1 MAISLP
7 PKERPARGGF
17 IDGLV
22 GRLTGG
28 RAGRVGRVRRTNAET
43 ERGGPGFTVY
53 GGYVTSRER
62 NARVSG
68 LEKYRTFSEIIA
80 DTAMVASGV
89 RYFLN
94 LCSKSEWRVR
104 PVDVSDEAKA
114 KAEFVDRMLRTMTTP
129 WHQVV
134 RQAAMHRFYGF
145 TVQEWTASRNDD
157 GDIVIQHV
165 ESRPQFTI
173 ERFDT
178 DVSGRVHGFIQRIPQ
193 TNEEVYLPRSKVVY
207 SCDNSFTDDPRGLGI
222 LRHIVRPVRQLR
234 DYERLE
240 QTGYETDM
248 RGIPIARGP
257 LGEIQ
262 SAVATNR
269 ITREA
274 GDSMIKPLVD
284 FIKNHIRG
292 ADSGLVLD
300 SAVYSGRGE
309 NETPIK
315 AEKYSV
321 DLLSGGSYGHKEI
334 AESIERINREI
345 ARVLG
350 VEQLLLG
357 ADSAGSL
364 ALSRDKSQAFF
375 MVVNA
380 ALTELRDSFQ
390 KDLIDPVWAMNGF
403 DDDLKPL
410 LTFESVEF
418 KDPEQISRV
427 VKDLATSGVAI
438 DPEDDLVDELLDVV
452 GLSGINLAIREERKE
467 ERIRNARMGLDENGF
482 PLPGGV
488 PGGGGGASGGKD
500 PASLSGNLPGV
511 DPGGSADD
519 ALRAEQG
526 RAAASRARA
535 TKG

>member
-7 PKERPARGGF
+7 PRDRPARGF
-17 IDGLV
+17 IDTFL
-22 GRLTGG
+22 GG
-28 RAGRVGRVRRTNAET
+28 IRGRVSRVRRTNVVEP
-43 ERGGPGFTVY
+43 RGGPGFTVY
-53 GGYVTSRER
+53 GGYVTSVER
-62 NARVSG
+62 NAGLSG
-68 LEKYRTFSEIIA
+68 VEKYRTFSQIIA

-104 PVDVSDEAKA
+104 PADESDEAKA
-114 KAEFVDRMLRTMTTP
+114 RAEFVDRMLKDMVTP

-145 TVQEWTASRNDD
+145 AVQEWTAERNDD
-157 GDIVIQHV
+157 GDIVIRYV
-165 ESRPQFTI
+165 ENRPQFTI
-173 ERFDT
+173 ERFDV
-178 DVSGRVHGFIQRIPQ
+178 DESGRVHGFIQCIPQ
-193 TNEEVYLPRSKVVY
+193 EFREVYLPRNKVVY

-222 LRHIVRPVRQLR
+222 LRHIVRPVKQLR
-234 DYERLE
+234 DYEKLE

-248 RGIPIARGP
+248 RGIPIAKGP

-262 SAVATNR
+262 AAVASNR
-269 ITREA
+269 ISRED
-274 GDSMIKPLVD
+274 GDGMIKPLID

-292 ADSGLVLD
+292 TDSGLVLD
-300 SAVYSGRGE
+300 SSVYSGRGE

-315 AEKYSV
+315 ADKYSV

-390 KDLIDPVWAMNGF
+390 KDLIDPVWSLNGF
-403 DDDLKPL
+403 EEELKPEL
-410 LTFESVEF
+410 IFESVEF

-438 DPEDDLVDELLDVV
+438 DPEDELVDELLSVV
-452 GLSGINLAIREERKE
+452 GLSGINLSIREQRKR
-467 ERIRNARMGLDENGF
+467 ERIENARMGLDEFGL
-482 PLPGGV
+482 PLPGGSSS
-488 PGGGGGASGGKD
+488 GGGD
-500 PASLSGNLPGV
+500 PGSLSGNLPGV

-519 ALRAEQG
+519 ALRARQG
-526 RAAASRARA
+526 REASRRSRA
-535 TKG
+535 GSG